1 MEYNAILYTKED
13 GIATIT
19 FNRPDVLNAF
29 NLQLVREAVDALRDA
44 SEDPNIRVVVVR
56 GAGRAFS
63 AGDDLK
69 ELQPPKEWGL
79 RTGPEYDEYL
89 RRGSHR
95 LVKEIRYLKKPVIA
109 SIHGICYGAGFIV
122 ALACDFRIASED
134 AKFSTPFV
142 LRGLAW
148 GAYMLQLAV
157 GFVKA
162 TELLLTGRVIDV
174 KEAKQMG
181 LINKVVQ
188 REKLEA
194 ATKEFAKQFVDA
206 ATATIGMIK
215 TALNMS
221 LGATLERGLENDFY
235 TCLCTLFSEDT
246 REGIKSFL
254 EKKQPLFKGR

>member
-1 MEYNAILYTKED
+1 MGYSVVLYVKED

-19 FNRPDVLNAF
+19 FNRPEVLNAF
-29 NLQLVREAVDALRDA
+29 NLQLVEEAVDALRDA
-44 SEDPNIRVVVVR
+44 SEDPNVRVVVIR

-69 ELQPPKEWGL
+69 ELQPPEELSL

-95 LVKEIRYLKKPVIA
+95 LVREIRYIKKPVIA

-134 AKFSTPFV
+134 ARFSTPFI

-148 GAYMLQLAV
+148 GAYILQLAV
-157 GFVKA
+157 GFIKA
-162 TELLLTGRVIDV
+162 TELLLTGRVIDA
-174 KEAKQMG
+174 KEAEQMG
-181 LINKVVQ
+181 LINRVVQ
-188 REKLEA
+188 GEMLEA
-194 ATKEFAKQFVDA
+194 VTREFAERFVDA
-206 ATATIGMIK
+206 PTATIGMIK

-246 REGIKSFL
+246 REGIRSFL
-254 EKKQPLFKGR
+254 ERRKPLFKGR